1 MNSGIH
7 SWQMGN
13 TTEKR
18 TLMCRECLEDSW
30 ETWDKA
36 EKDSKR
42 GEHAGSPRKVKF
54 EPILGGVYVEEWVGH
69 EVLPELWGPG
79 NPCRL

>member
-13 TTEKR
+13 TMEQR
-18 TLMCRECLEDSW
+18 TLMCRKCLEESW

-36 EKDSKR
+36 EKDS
-42 GEHAGSPRKVKF
+42 ECCDHAGSPRKVKF
-54 EPILGGVYVEEWVGH
+54 KPILGDVYVGEWVGH
-69 EVLPELWGPG
+69 EVL
-79 NPCRL
+79 